1 MRVTNNEFQKKLLL
15 HFPIGSYW
23 SLLGP
28 NIPAQ
33 WSACRYHT
41 PAPSAG
47 KFPTADSTLINGL
60 GRFSGGP
67 ASPLTSVS
75 VIRGLKYRIRLVSIS
90 CDPNFTFQIDGH
102 TFTIIEVDGI
112 NVQPLVVD
120 QIQIFAGQRY
130 SFVLN
135 ANQPVG
141 NYWIRA
147 NPNLGT
153 TGFSGG
159 INSGVLRY
167 LGANTTADP
176 TTNQSTST
184 NPLVEAN
191 LVPLADLAA
200 PGRPQ
205 VGGADFLLNLN
216 FAFDATNLNFTI
228 NNVSFVP
235 PTVPVLLQILSG
247 TTNASALLPT
257 GSVFAIPKGQV
268 VELSMPS
275 GGLPGGPVC

>member
-1 MRVTNNEFQKKLLL
+1 M
-15 HFPIGSYW
+15 
-23 SLLGP
+23 
-28 NIPAQ
+28 
-33 WSACRYHT
+33 
-41 PAPSAG
+41 
-47 KFPTADSTLINGL
+47 
-60 GRFSGGP
+60 
-67 ASPLTSVS
+67 
-75 VIRGLKYRIRLVSIS
+75 SIS

-102 TFTIIEVDGI
+102 TFTIIEVDGV

-135 ANQPVG
+135 ANQPIG

-153 TGFSGG
+153 TGFGGG

-184 NPLVEAN
+184 NPLVEAK
-191 LVPLADLAA
+191 LVPLANLAA

-216 FAFDATNLNFTI
+216 FAFDATNLNFTV

-247 TTNASALLPT
+247 NTNASALLPT
-257 GSVFAIPKGQV
+257 GSIFAIPGGKV